1 MGTRIRLQKDIK
13 ALLKDCPEGIQLV
26 TELFD
31 ESNLKEIF
39 IDVRVYGNSLYPET
53 TAYRLRI
60 RIPDM
65 YPLEVPWVQF
75 VDPKCGVLFDKRV
88 HEDLAAKKLEVKQR
102 RRASSSAGTDGSS
115 GASSGRQI
123 STGFR
128 SLFSKSNKD
137 EKSAAQTSAPASAL
151 PVVGEGTPTDQAIIL
166 DGIPV
171 HPHVYGNGHICL
183 SLLGDGWSPVNTL
196 SSIAISLQSMLAG
209 NTKYECPPDN
219 NAYVMRAPLNPTKT
233 SWDYHDDSV

>member
-1 MGTRIRLQKDIK
+1 M
-13 ALLKDCPEGIQLV
+13 

-75 VDPKCGVLFDKRV
+75 VDPKCGILFDKRV

-137 EKSAAQTSAPASAL
+137 EKLAAQASAPASAL

-209 NTKYECPPDN
+209 NTKYGKYMYLHAAQRFEPKKKKKKKKRLLASC
-219 NAYVMRAPLNPTKT
+219 L
-233 SWDYHDDSV
+233 DYLSNILFLSFRMSTW

>member
-1 MGTRIRLQKDIK
+1 M
-13 ALLKDCPEGIQLV
+13 
-26 TELFD
+26 TELLD
-31 ESNLKEIF
+31 ESNLKEIY
-39 IDVRVYGNSLYPET
+39 IDIRVYGNTIYPEN

-75 VDPKCGVLFDKRV
+75 VDPKRGILFDKWI
-88 HEDLAAKKLEVKQR
+88 HQDLDAKQLEVKQR
-102 RRASSSAGTDGSS
+102 KKLSSSVGS
-115 GASSGRQI
+115 GEQNASTTGRRL
-123 STGFR
+123 SNGVRGF
-128 SLFSKSNKD
+128 FSKGK
-137 EKSAAQTSAPASAL
+137 ETKATVPASAPQPAPPVS
-151 PVVGEGTPTDQAIIL
+151 PVVNEGTPVNKAIIL

-209 NTKYECPPDN
+209 NTKNGKC
-219 NAYVMRAPLNPTKT
+219 
-233 SWDYHDDSV
+233 S